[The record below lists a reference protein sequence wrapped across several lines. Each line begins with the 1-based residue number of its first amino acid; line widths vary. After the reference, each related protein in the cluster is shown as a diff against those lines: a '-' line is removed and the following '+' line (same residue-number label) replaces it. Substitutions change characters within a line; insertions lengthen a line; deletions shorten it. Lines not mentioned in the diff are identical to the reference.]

1 MHVNSLSLVWLPL
14 TITYSIISY
23 RNTLKLVP
31 TLSGTQNKGYAD
43 MISLAKLIN
52 WDNFINTSDKPV

>member
-1 MHVNSLSLVWLPL
+1 MHVNSLSLVRLPL

-23 RNTLKLVP
+23 RNILLKLVP

-43 MISLAKLIN
+43 MIGLAKLIN
-52 WDNFINTSDKPV
+52 